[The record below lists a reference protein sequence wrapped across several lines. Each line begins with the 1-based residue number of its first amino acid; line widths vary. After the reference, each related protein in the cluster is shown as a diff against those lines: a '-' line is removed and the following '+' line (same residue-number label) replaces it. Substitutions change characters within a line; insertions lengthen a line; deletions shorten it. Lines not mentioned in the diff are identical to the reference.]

1 MEVEVSN
8 GIRLFGD
15 TRSGSQGPKFSSL
28 PARTLHTK
36 MGLQWD
42 PEMDANAHYYLQQL
56 IAKHFLNSASMVLYL
71 SWLLL
76 GLWLARLDF

>member
-8 GIRLFGD
+8 VIRLFGD

-42 PEMDANAHYYLQQL
+42 PEMDANPHYYGL
-56 IAKHFLNSASMVLYL
+56 VLVL
-71 SWLLL
+71 APPRVVVGSVGLL
-76 GLWLARLDF
+76 RISEE